1 MSGRDY
7 LHIWY
12 QAQLVGALIFLIAVA
27 WWNVLIMGRGIRLLV
42 FILALVA
49 LDGLMITIVTHVPRW
64 LQVVDVFLQTML
76 QPIMLIML
84 WGTVTREIIVRL
96 HLPARGVIAVTL
108 LYYLIMFAPFTS
120 EIGGQL
126 ENVIARIVFLVY
138 LFMTTVMMMQ
148 YFLPDKFIQP
158 QLFKE
163 FIGTGFW
170 VPWHFLFR

>member
-49 LDGLMITIVTHVPRW
+49 LEGLMITIVTHVPRW

-96 HLPARGVIAVTL
+96 HLPYDR
-108 LYYLIMFAPFTS
+108 YR
-120 EIGGQL
+120 E
-126 ENVIARIVFLVY
+126 
-138 LFMTTVMMMQ
+138 
-148 YFLPDKFIQP
+148 
-158 QLFKE
+158 
-163 FIGTGFW
+163 
-170 VPWHFLFR
+170 